1 VQRFGSRYLLQ
12 PPGRNAG
19 SELREPGLPASGLN
33 LLVSAATLWNTRY
46 LQAALAD
53 MGDQGVVVR
62 PELIR
67 HVAPLRWE
75 HAGFTGDYVWDAVVT
90 SPGDPRPLRQAILIL
105 AA

>member
-1 VQRFGSRYLLQ
+1 
-12 PPGRNAG
+12 
-19 SELREPGLPASGLN
+19 
-33 LLVSAATLWNTRY
+33 
-46 LQAALAD
+46 